1 MPRGS
6 GARAS
11 VSSSAALRSSYRTTF
26 IDSYAARSSLRSLA
40 LLEHV
45 AVRVLG
51 GANLLVEIV
60 EVVERGPCLARPEQ
74 FADLVAVERVDGI
87 LLLEEERA
95 RRREILRVR
104 AVAEELARP
113 DVRDV
118 VDRRR
123 NGVG

>member
-26 IDSYAARSSLRSLA
+26 IDSYSARSSLRSLA

-60 EVVERGPCLARPEQ
+60 EVVDRGPHFARAEQ
-74 FADLVAVERVDGI
+74 LADLVAIEPVDRV
-87 LLLEEERA
+87 LLLEEERT
-95 RRREILRVR
+95 RCREVLRVG
-104 AVAEELARP
+104 AVAEELSRP

-118 VDRRR
+118 VD
-123 NGVG
+123 